1 MKIKRTEIDR
11 DVRKLTISQEQYV
24 KTILEQ
30 HSMADC
36 KPAKTPM
43 IANQQFPMLTEA
55 EVNITNY

>member
-1 MKIKRTEIDR
+1 MKIERTEMDR

-30 HSMADC
+30 YSMADC

-43 IANQQFPMLTEA
+43 AANQQFPILTEA
-55 EVNITNY
+55 EVNITDY

>member
-1 MKIKRTEIDR
+1 MDK

-30 HSMADC
+30 YSMADC

-43 IANQQFPMLTEA
+43 AANQQFPILTEA
-55 EVNITNY
+55 EVNITDY